1 LSRIKLLL
9 INYLFPPAGGIA
21 VQRALSLA
29 KYLPACGFEVHV
41 LSAGNAAAPVMD
53 PDLLRHVHPEVI
65 LHRSFT
71 PELPFA
77 VQQKLWGLISPS
89 SGGGSASAP
98 SLTAAPR
105 RTWKSSIGGAVKRLL
120 TPDPQVVWVP
130 FALRKARRVIKEHG
144 IQAVLVTVPP
154 FSTLLASNALK
165 REVPGI
171 VLITDFRDEWLSF
184 YLKDFSFQSDDWNR
198 RRAEQIERETVETS
212 DLVVAVTPTSLDKI
226 RGRYPEQPDGKFAC
240 VYNGYDP
247 DVFGGFRPRKHDS
260 AKIVVTHMGTVY
272 KTASP
277 RFYLDALDDL
287 PEELRSRVETR
298 FIGRI
303 SDEERRHL
311 EARKSPVRVL
321 GFMPQAEA
329 LRWCEETDY
338 LLLTMTNDISLPGK
352 LFEYLA
358 MQKPLLAISPLH
370 GEVGRILART
380 RAGWCVEPGDSGGIQ
395 DIIRRACDTRDA
407 EGGRS
412 PDLDAVRAFERR
424 RLAEQY
430 GDLIRQR
437 VESLLL

>member
-1 LSRIKLLL
+1 LSKIKLLL

-29 KYLPACGFEVHV
+29 KYLPGCGFEVHV

-53 PDLLRHVHPEVI
+53 PDLLRHVPPEVV

-77 VQQKLWGLISPS
+77 AQQRLWSLVSPPS
-89 SGGGSASAP
+89 RGGAAAP
-98 SLTAAPR
+98 DRAAPR
-105 RTWKSSIGGAVKRLL
+105 RSWKSSLSGAVRKLL

-130 FALRKARRVIKEHG
+130 FAARKARSIIRKHG

-165 REVPGI
+165 REFPRLTLV
-171 VLITDFRDEWLSF
+171 TDFRDEWLSF
-184 YLKDFSFQSDDWNR
+184 YLKDFSFQSNDWNR
-198 RRAEQIERETVETS
+198 RRSEQIERQTVETS
-212 DLVVAVTPTSLDKI
+212 DLVVAVTPTSLDEI
-226 RGRYPEQPDGKFAC
+226 RGRYPEQPDAKFAC

-247 DVFGGFRPRKHDS
+247 DVFGEFRPRRHNSD
-260 AKIVVTHMGTVY
+260 KIVVTHMGTVY

-277 RFYLDALDDL
+277 RFYLDALDAL
-287 PEELRSRVETR
+287 PEEIRGRVETR

-303 SDEERRHL
+303 SDDERRNL

-321 GFMPQAEA
+321 GFMPQTEA

-358 MQKPLLAISPLH
+358 MRKPLLAISPLH

-380 RAGWCVEPGDSGGIQ
+380 RAGWCVDPDDSQGLQ
-395 DIIRRACDTRDA
+395 DMIRRACDSR
-407 EGGRS
+407 EGLT
-412 PDLDAVRAFERR
+412 PDLDAVRAFERQK
-424 RLAEQY
+424 LAGQY

-437 VESLLL
+437 VERR